1 MRGLK
6 ARPII
11 AAMPQ
16 SLAFVLVHVVFGT
29 KGRVAVLDASL
40 RPELFSYL
48 ATVVRNSG
56 SECYRVGGMADHV
69 HLAVRLNRKSNVSE
83 LVGDLKSSSSKW
95 LKMKSPRLAKF
106 EWQKG
111 YGAFSVSPKDLNAL
125 IAYIDAQEVHHA
137 KRDFQDEFRA
147 LLQKYGVEFD
157 ERYLWD

>member
-1 MRGLK
+1 
-6 ARPII
+6 
-11 AAMPQ
+11 
-16 SLAFVLVHVVFGT
+16 
-29 KGRVAVLDASL
+29 
-40 RPELFSYL
+40 
-48 ATVVRNSG
+48 
-56 SECYRVGGMADHV
+56 
-69 HLAVRLNRKSNVSE
+69 
-83 LVGDLKSSSSKW
+83 
-95 LKMKSPRLAKF
+95 MKSPRLAKF